1 MDHAH
6 SHWLRRMWDVTQR
19 VPRLIASSRRPSR
32 EVSEASVPRRVAADA
47 SLRDDFEETRPLV
60 FPLH

>member
-1 MDHAH
+1 
-6 SHWLRRMWDVTQR
+6 MWDVTQR
-19 VPRLIASSRRPSR
+19 VPRLLASSRRPSR
-32 EVSEASVPRRVAADA
+32 QVSDASVPRRVAADA

>member
-1 MDHAH
+1 
-6 SHWLRRMWDVTQR
+6 MWDVTQR

-32 EVSEASVPRRVAADA
+32 EVSEAIAPRRVAADA